1 MVDDFYKYKKKE
13 GTWIREVIPQSHT
26 WMGFVICLVLSRE
39 GRLWWYMLES
49 AVCIVMTC
57 GQSRASKIAVRC
69 GYKSQSSTMIEL
81 SKPMVKAPTGAR
93 ARPHNFAFEPN
104 VNAP

>member
-39 GRLWWYMLES
+39 GGYGG
-49 AVCIVMTC
+49 TC
-57 GQSRASKIAVRC
+57 LNQQYVS
-69 GYKSQSSTMIEL
+69 
-81 SKPMVKAPTGAR
+81 
-93 ARPHNFAFEPN
+93 
-104 VNAP
+104 